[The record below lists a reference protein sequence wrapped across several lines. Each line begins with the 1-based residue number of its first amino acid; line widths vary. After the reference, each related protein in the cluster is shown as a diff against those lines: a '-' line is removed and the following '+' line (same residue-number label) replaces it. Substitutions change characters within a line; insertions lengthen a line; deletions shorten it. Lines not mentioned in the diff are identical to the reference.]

1 MSQKLALGFLERM
14 MSDEAFN
21 EAVNGIEDLETKMAY
36 IEREGHRFTA
46 DELEGASC
54 LMSM

>member
-36 IEREGHRFTA
+36 IEKQGYRFNA
-46 DELEGASC
+46 DELEEASSLLC
-54 LMSM
+54 L

>member
-21 EAVNGIEDLETKMAY
+21 EEVNGIEDLETKMAY
-36 IEREGHRFTA
+36 IEREGYRFTA